1 LAGVY
6 VAILAPAQG
15 TVVVLGSLFLFG
27 FYYACTDGV
36 MSALAS
42 GLLPPETRTA
52 GLALLGTSMALAGL
66 AGSVMVGAL
75 WTALGLPPAVVA
87 FLVGLTL
94 AVALLAAG
102 VALAARAGGRLFRE
116 AGFAIGVRGSA

>member
-1 LAGVY
+1 AGRLADGLGRGGVLMGGYVALAGVY

-15 TVVVLGSLFLFG
+15 TVMVLGSLLLFG
-27 FYYACTDGV
+27 TYYACTDGV

-66 AGSVMVGAL
+66 AGAALFGARRCCV
-75 WTALGLPPAVVA
+75 WGRPAGGGV
-87 FLVGLTL
+87 LLCL
-94 AVALLAAG
+94 AV
-102 VALAARAGGRLFRE
+102 
-116 AGFAIGVRGSA
+116 